1 MPPAPESRQVSAGQ
15 DVRLECEVAE
25 AGEVVWLK
33 GTERIQPSGRF
44 QVLCRGQRQTLVIR
58 GFSAEDQG
66 EYRCGPTRDPA
77 SATATAFQGML
88 SRAQL
93 VRGWRTEWGALDYGV
108 GGWPSTAR
116 GPRGEPTSHQGRLRP
131 SGEIHRSCVSQ
142 PHVRIH
148 IAKILGHTL
157 P

>member
-1 MPPAPESRQVSAGQ
+1 M
-15 DVRLECEVAE
+15 AE

-44 QVLCRGQRQTLVIR
+44 QVLCRGRRQTLVIR

-77 SATATAFQGML
+77 STTATAFQGAS

-93 VRGWRTEWGALDYGV
+93 VVGWEL
-108 GGWPSTAR
+108 S
-116 GPRGEPTSHQGRLRP
+116 GEPWVMGLRGGSPLRGVHLGSPSHTKGD
-131 SGEIHRSCVSQ
+131 
-142 PHVRIH
+142 
-148 IAKILGHTL
+148 
-157 P
+157 